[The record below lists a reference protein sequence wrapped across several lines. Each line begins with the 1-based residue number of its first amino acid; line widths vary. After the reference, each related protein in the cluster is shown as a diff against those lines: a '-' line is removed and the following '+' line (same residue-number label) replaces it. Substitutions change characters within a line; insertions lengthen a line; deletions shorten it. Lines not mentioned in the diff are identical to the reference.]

1 MDMDT
6 VVLVSAVRDYSDGNI
21 TDEEFVVRLQRIE
34 TPNESVLNAIELHK
48 RMKTSLQ
55 VVVNQL

>member
-1 MDMDT
+1 MDNII
-6 VVLVSAVRDYSDGNI
+6 LVNAVRDYSDGNI
-21 TDEEFVVRLQRIE
+21 TEEEFVGRVQRIE
-34 TPNESVLNAIELHK
+34 LPDESVLNAIELHK

>member
-1 MDMDT
+1 MDNI
-6 VVLVSAVRDYSDGNI
+6 VLVNAIRDYNDGNI
-21 TDEEFVVRLQRIE
+21 TDEEFIVRLQRIE
-34 TPNESVLNAIELHK
+34 TPDESVLNAIELHK

>member
-1 MDMDT
+1 MDNI
-6 VVLVSAVRDYSDGNI
+6 VLVNAIKDYSGGNI

-34 TPNESVLNAIELHK
+34 LPDESVLNAIELHK

>member
-1 MDMDT
+1 MDNII
-6 VVLVSAVRDYSDGNI
+6 LVNAVRDYSDGNI

-34 TPNESVLNAIELHK
+34 LPDESVLNAIESHK

>member
-1 MDMDT
+1 MDNII
-6 VVLVSAVRDYSDGNI
+6 LVNAVRDYSDGNI

-34 TPNESVLNAIELHK
+34 LPDESVLNAIELHK
-48 RMKTSLQ
+48 RMQTSLQ

>member
-1 MDMDT
+1 MDNII
-6 VVLVSAVRDYSDGNI
+6 LVNAIKDYSGGNI

-34 TPNESVLNAIELHK
+34 LPDESVLNAIELHK
-48 RMKTSLQ
+48 RMQTSLQ